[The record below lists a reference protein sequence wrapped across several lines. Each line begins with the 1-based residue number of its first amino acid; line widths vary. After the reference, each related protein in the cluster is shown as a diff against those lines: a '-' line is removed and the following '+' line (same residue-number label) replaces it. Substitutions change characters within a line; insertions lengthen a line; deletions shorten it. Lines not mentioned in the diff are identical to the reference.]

1 MKPKSILKRLFR
13 RFFGVVLTVVLLL
26 FGLDYGIR
34 ELGQNL
40 YPKDYGEF
48 VENYSAAYGVDP
60 DFAYSLIK
68 CESNFKPEAVSKA
81 GAKGLMQMTPDTFS
95 WVCQKIYGHEVDEE
109 LLFDPETNIKCGIW
123 YISYLQTEF
132 ATEREVIA
140 AYNAGPAHVKEWL
153 SDSRYSTD
161 GKTLSAL
168 PYKET
173 ENHIKK
179 VQRAKTIYKKLYE
192 SR

>member
-26 FGLDYGIR
+26 FGADYGLR
-34 ELGQNL
+34 ELGQYI

-48 VENYSAAYGVDP
+48 VESYSEKYGVDP
-60 DFAYSLIK
+60 DFSFALIK
-68 CESNFKPEAVSKA
+68 CESNFKPEAVSRV
-81 GAKGLMQMTPDTFS
+81 GAKGLMQMTPDTFN
-95 WVCQKIYGHEVDEE
+95 WVCNKIYGNEVDEA

-123 YISYLQTEF
+123 YLSYLQEQFT
-132 ATEREVIA
+132 TEREVIA
-140 AYNAGPAHVKEWL
+140 AYNAGPNHVKEWL
-153 SDSRYSTD
+153 ADSRYSAD
-161 GKTLSAL
+161 GKNLTAL
-168 PYKET
+168 PFKET

-179 VQRAKTIYKKLYE
+179 VQNAKDIYKKLYE